1 MEELDFLIENCNESY
16 AGKGLVT
23 SLYETNDT
31 GDIQSYKMLLGKL
44 IKRSEKVSCY
54 DEMVN
59 TIPVSVP
66 EGKLPTI
73 GLKYDA
79 QNDTDWKNTVV
90 LYVDASIGAVGD
102 PVSSSGGAT
111 GTILYIEDDTQD
123 SVTTLKVL
131 VDVTS
136 GIFAS
141 GETIN
146 TTVNILS
153 VFTNVVG
160 TGSLLS
166 DYDGEW
172 ATNTAEYNKDSL
184 NQYKAQV
191 GVSEFLCV
199 TRQARTEITAEFIQD
214 VKSIFKARGVQTII
228 NMLYNAMDKQLEQK
242 IIKIIRGI
250 ATQQSNINIDN
261 SGTETISVK
270 DQYFGIY
277 SRINTSKNRI
287 GTATNIAKGFFVTAS
302 SNVVANLQ
310 TILQIKPYTK
320 KNNSNV
326 VGYLPNGALLI
337 EDGYSLDDYFVVGTK
352 GVEEQ
357 VNGGLIYTPYS
368 YDLVDA
374 VNPDILQTVLVP
386 VHRYDVVR
394 NNLDTKKDVAN
405 QSDFFE
411 TTIVTYTDITKV

>member
-1 MEELDFLIENCNESY
+1 MELDFLIENSNPSY
-16 AGKGLVT
+16 ASQGLVT
-23 SLYETNDT
+23 LLYEANSTD
-31 GDIQSYKMLLGKL
+31 DIASYKMMLGKL
-44 IKRSEKVSCY
+44 IQRSEKVSVY

-59 TIPVSVP
+59 TIPVAIP

-90 LYVDASIGAVGD
+90 LYVDGSIGAVGD
-102 PVSSSGGAT
+102 PVTSSGGAT
-111 GTILYIEDDTQD
+111 GTILYIEDDVND

-136 GIFAS
+136 GTFVQ

-146 TTVNILS
+146 ITVNILS
-153 VFTNVVG
+153 VFTNIVG
-160 TGSLLS
+160 TGNLLS

-172 ATNTAEYNKDSL
+172 ATNVAEFGKDTL

-191 GVSEFLCV
+191 GVSDFICK

-214 VKSIFKARGVQTII
+214 VKNVFKARGVQTII
-228 NMLYNAMDKQLEQK
+228 NMLYNAMDKQLEQR

-250 ATQQSNINIDN
+250 ATQKPNIHIVND
-261 SGTETISVK
+261 GTEIISIR
-270 DQYFGIY
+270 DQYYEIY
-277 SRINTSKNRI
+277 SRIGSSKNRI
-287 GTATNIAKGFFVTAS
+287 GTATNIQTGFFVIAS

-310 TILQIKPYTK
+310 TILEIKPYTK
-320 KNNSNV
+320 KDNSNAT
-326 VGYLPNGALLI
+326 GYLPNGALLI
-337 EDGYSLDDYFVVGTK
+337 EDGYSLDDYFAVGTK
-352 GVEEQ
+352 GIEEN

-374 VNPDILQTVLVP
+374 VNPDTLQTVLVP
-386 VHRYDVVR
+386 LHRYDVVR
-394 NNLDTKKDVAN
+394 NNLDTKKALAN

-411 TTIVTYTDITKV
+411 TTIVTYADITKV